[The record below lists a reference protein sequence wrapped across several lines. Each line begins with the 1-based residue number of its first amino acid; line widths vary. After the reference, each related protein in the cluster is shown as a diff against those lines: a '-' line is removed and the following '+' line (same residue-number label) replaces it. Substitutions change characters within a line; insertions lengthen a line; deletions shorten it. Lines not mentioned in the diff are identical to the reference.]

1 MFLNLYIHN
10 VTLVTSPSEVLGHLE
25 VIRKELMLPPRGV
38 HADSLP
44 FFSISNF
51 ALGLLFKPWKLKDV
65 YKHLFN
71 LGYSIIRK

>member
-44 FFSISNF
+44 FFQFLTLHWASYLSHGN
-51 ALGLLFKPWKLKDV
+51 
-65 YKHLFN
+65 
-71 LGYSIIRK
+71 